1 MKIARGLLGPRA
13 TGVSLYGYWCG
24 ALLLSLFS

>member
-13 TGVSLYGYWCG
+13 TGVSLYSYWCG
-24 ALLLSLFS
+24 LLSLFS